1 MRVFLTG
8 ATGYIGGAVAASL
21 IDAGHSVIGL
31 VRSEERAKEARKKG
45 IESVTGTLD
54 DSALISRMAAETDA
68 TVNAA
73 NADHVGTA
81 EAIIEGLSG
90 SGKLLLHTSGSS
102 IVGKRDRGERS
113 DDIFDES
120 SGFEPSPARA
130 ARVAL
135 NDRILA
141 SSDSNIRSVIVCPTL
156 IYGEGRGVNP
166 HSIQVPWLIKL
177 AREDGAAKHIGS
189 GGNIW
194 SNVHIDDLADLYML
208 AFDKAPAGSFYY
220 AENGENSM
228 LEVCQAISRML
239 GYGGETETMSVDYAA
254 EQWGE
259 GPANDTM
266 GSNSRVRA
274 VRAREDLGWSPSAPS
289 LIEEIESGCYAR
301 QHRD

>member
-8 ATGYIGGAVAASL
+8 VTGYIGGAVAASL
-21 IDAGHSVIGL
+21 QDAGHSVLGL
-31 VRSEERAKEARKKG
+31 VRSEERAEAARNKR
-45 IESVTGTLD
+45 IEPVIGTLD
-54 DSALISRMAAETDA
+54 DQELISEMSAQTDA

-73 NADHVGTA
+73 NADHVGA
-81 EAIIEGLSG
+81 VEAMLGALAG

-113 DDIFDES
+113 DDVFDETS
-120 SGFEPSPARA
+120 SFEPSSARA

-135 NDRILA
+135 NDLILA
-141 SSDSNIRSVIVCPTL
+141 SGNDGVRPVIVCPTL

-177 AREDGAAKHIGS
+177 AKKDGAAKHIGS

-194 SNVHIDDLADLYML
+194 SNVHIDDLADLYL
-208 AFDKAPAGSFYY
+208 IAFEKAPAGAFYY

-228 LEVCQAISRML
+228 LEVCRAISRML
-239 GYGGETETMSVDYAA
+239 GYGGETEPMSIEYAA

-274 VRAREDLGWSPSAPS
+274 IRARDELGWSPSAPS

-301 QHRD
+301 QNRP